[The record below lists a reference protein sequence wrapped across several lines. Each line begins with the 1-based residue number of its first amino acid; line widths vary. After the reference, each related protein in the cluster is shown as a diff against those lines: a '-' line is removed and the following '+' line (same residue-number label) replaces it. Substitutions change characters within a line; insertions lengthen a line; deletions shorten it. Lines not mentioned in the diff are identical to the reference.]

1 MNFTIHGGYEIP
13 RDGTHIV
20 TRDNSR
26 RREFWQEIEHDVDG
40 LTSACGCY
48 VVAIRGIPWYVGS
61 AQRQDFKHECFS
73 PHKITQ
79 YDAALNSSQGRPF
92 LHLIARRTP
101 KGRFCSTSTNGYRDI
116 EFVENTFIGMALQR
130 NEDLQNVRGTPFLR
144 DMHIPG
150 FVNNKPGEA
159 RAFPTRDLRSI
170 LGA

>member
-13 RDGTHIV
+13 RDGKHII
-20 TRDNSR
+20 TRDNASR
-26 RREFWQEIEHDVDG
+26 RAFWREIEDDVEG
-40 LTSACGCY
+40 LAGACGCY
-48 VVAIRGIPWYVGS
+48 VLSIRGIPWYVGS
-61 AQRQDFKHECFS
+61 AQRQDFKHECLS

-79 YDAALNSSQGRPF
+79 FDAALNKSQGRPVLF
-92 LHLIARRTP
+92 LIARRTP
-101 KGRFCSTSTNGYRDI
+101 GGRFCTTSPNGYRDI

-130 NEDLQNVRGTPFLR
+130 NEDLQNIRGTAFLR

-159 RAFPTRDLRSI
+159 RAFAVRDLRSI